1 VVGRATSSLERTL
14 TKLQNELAELAQDT
28 NIQMETIQRDMKA
41 QVPPPS
47 QRGATAFV
55 HITDVGIP
63 IYVIDRHLTWP
74 FPASLWLTC
83 ARVCICVQVDRSTSE
98 YEAKRAELLNRI
110 NTLIPEM
117 AKAAE
122 EHKQV
127 RHPCVHNV
135 KPHTHTP
142 LPTIK
147 LLYLLPPQ

>member
-1 VVGRATSSLERTL
+1 MVPLCHLG
-14 TKLQNELAELAQDT
+14 
-28 NIQMETIQRDMKA
+28 ET
-41 QVPPPS
+41 V
-47 QRGATAFV
+47 FV
-55 HITDVGIP
+55 HVTDVGIP

-127 RHPCVHNV
+127 RHILHNMSNL
-135 KPHTHTP
+135 THTP
-142 LPTIK
+142 FPTSSICC
-147 LLYLLPPQ
+147 LRNRFWSPYTLSLEQQE